1 LLNRIFILVGVLA
14 ILLLAAAFVVPSL
27 VPWNNF
33 RDRLA
38 AMAGE
43 VLGTPVRIEGDVS
56 FALLPQPRLT
66 LAGVSAGPVE
76 APKLEV
82 EAVEAEFS
90 LIDFIRDR
98 YTVTRLVLRRPQLTV
113 VVDADGAVETGMI
126 GAAGPASVAI
136 ARAEIVDGGAT
147 LRDMRSG
154 LEEIVD
160 SIAGEVRFDAG
171 SGAPSFQGGGNWS
184 GAPFFARLSTGIAG
198 TDGTL
203 PVSFSLGE
211 GQAGP
216 SLTAEGRLTP
226 GAVPKF
232 AGNLTYRQ
240 PPPLAAA
247 GESADLGR
255 GNLAITGTLEATPS
269 RVLLSDYVLIP
280 DENRAATRLTGAAEL
295 SLGASS
301 RFNVVVSGGVMAL
314 PPRDATADA
323 GGTPYELVR
332 LLGELPLPPVPPIP
346 GTIGLDITDL
356 DLRAFSLRNVR
367 LDAEAGPDG
376 WTLTSLLGTLPG
388 NTLLRLAGK
397 LSDAGGRPEFAG
409 DLALETERLDLLAA
423 QWRRPEPGNPLFNVS
438 GSLEAAVDLVG
449 ETLSLSDGKLVI
461 DGEARG
467 FSAQI
472 GLGTTRDLH
481 LTADLGA
488 LDPGRSAA
496 LAALLPELDHAELG
510 ASFPKGEFDIVADAL
525 TLDGIDG
532 KALAARGSWDGGVLV
547 FNDLIAGDFGGAALD
562 LEVTAF
568 GSFETPELS
577 GAGTVRLVDGTAPFV
592 QRLLSR
598 LSAPPHVADL
608 VGRLAPADLAFR
620 LTAPSGA
627 GGQTLMLSGTVDG
640 AQLAADVTMQAGL
653 PRLLEGRV
661 EVKLDLQGAD
671 ASLFGMP
678 LGLGMP
684 TADGEAPMRVV
695 GQIAGNAASSLETTI
710 LLSSGE
716 DSLGFSG
723 HLSVTDPKR
732 WNGRGTL
739 KARLAD
745 PAPLVEA
752 AGLGGLSLPS
762 LTAEGTLDFEG
773 TGSIRIG
780 GLSGTSGASS
790 FAGDLAYRQATTGAS
805 LSGAIAIDSLDI
817 AEATRLLVGSASLIS
832 TGDGV
837 WPTGPLSLGS
847 SQRQLGG
854 SIEIAVSQLMSGDRE
869 LAESAKAT
877 LGWSASETTLSR
889 IEAAL
894 GEGTLSGDVTLCC
907 AGGAETAQARAR
919 LSLDRVPVDHLLPAG
934 ATAGIAGKVSGVL
947 QVDGVGGSIEQIL
960 RALGGEGSFSVTGLS
975 IAGLSPG
982 AVGALDGDTDL
993 VDADP
998 NLLEQ
1003 RVEAALATAPFTSE
1017 SVSGTL
1023 SIAAGTL
1030 RSPNLSLHATDGALF
1045 GTVALS
1051 LADLKLAGSFD
1062 LTRSAVT
1069 NAASAGAPPPTG
1081 GVTIGLTGT
1090 LLAPERTVDATRLV
1104 DAAMM
1109 QAFEAEVARLEQ
1121 LRAEEEARRKAAEE
1135 EAARIAA
1142 EEQREA
1148 EAAAQRAEEEA
1159 ARKAAEE
1166 ELARRAAEEA
1176 ARIAT
1181 PPQPVAPLDLGL
1193 GLQP

>member
-1 LLNRIFILVGVLA
+1 MLNRIFILVGVVA

-38 AMAGE
+38 VMAGD

-98 YTVTRLVLRRPQLTV
+98 YTVTRLVLRRPQLTL
-113 VVDADGAVETGMI
+113 VVDADGAVETGLV
-126 GAAGPASVAI
+126 GGGGVAPVAV

-160 SIAGEVRFDAG
+160 GIAGEVRFEAG
-171 SGAPSFQGGGNWS
+171 SGAFGFQGGGNWD
-184 GAPFFARLSTGIAG
+184 GAPFFARLSTGIVGA
-198 TDGTL
+198 DGAV

-226 GAVPKF
+226 GAIPKF
-232 AGNLTYRQ
+232 AGSLLYRQ
-240 PPPLAAA
+240 PPPPAAA
-247 GESADLGR
+247 GETVDLGR

-295 SLGASS
+295 TLGAGS
-301 RFNVVVSGGVMAL
+301 RFNAVVSGGALAL

-323 GGTPYELVR
+323 GGAPYELVR
-332 LLGELPLPPVPPIP
+332 LLAELPLPPVPPIP
-346 GTIGLDITDL
+346 GTVGLDIADL
-356 DLRAFSLRNVR
+356 DLRAFSLRDVR

-376 WTLTSLLGTLPG
+376 WVLKSLVSTLPG
-388 NTLLRLAGK
+388 NSRLRLSGT
-397 LSDAGGRPEFAG
+397 LTSVDDRPEFAG
-409 DLALETERLDLLAA
+409 DLVLETERLDLLAA
-423 QWRRPEPGNPLFNVS
+423 QWRRPEPGNPLFNMS
-438 GSLEAAVDLVG
+438 GSLRAAVDLVG
-449 ETLSLSDGKLVI
+449 ETLSLSNGKLAI
-461 DGEARG
+461 DGETRG
-467 FSAQI
+467 FSAQM
-472 GLGTTRDLH
+472 GLGAVRDLH
-481 LTADLGA
+481 LTADLGT

-496 LAALLPELDHAELG
+496 LVALLPELDHAELG
-510 ASFPKGEFDIVADAL
+510 ASFPKGEFDIVADAI
-525 TLDGIDG
+525 TLDGLDG

-577 GAGTVRLVDGTAPFV
+577 GAGTIRYADGEAPFV
-592 QRLLSR
+592 QRMLSR
-598 LSAPPHVADL
+598 LRAPDHMADL
-608 VGRLAPADLAFR
+608 VGRLTPADLAFR

-627 GGQTLMLSGTVDG
+627 GGQTLMLSGTVNQ
-640 AQLAADVTMQAGL
+640 AQLAADIAMQAGL
-653 PRLLEGRV
+653 PRVLDGRV

-671 ASLFGMP
+671 ASVFGMP
-678 LGLGMP
+678 LGLGTP
-684 TADGEAPMRVV
+684 TASGEAPMRVV
-695 GQIAGNAASSLETTI
+695 GQVAGNAASSLETTL

-739 KARLAD
+739 KAKLAD
-745 PAPLVEA
+745 PALLVEA

-762 LTAEGTLDFEG
+762 LSAEGTLDFEG
-773 TGSIRIG
+773 TSSIRMN

-790 FAGDLAYRQATTGAS
+790 FAGDLAYRQAASGSS
-805 LSGAIAIDSLDI
+805 LSGAVAIDRLDVS
-817 AEATRLLVGSASLIS
+817 EATRLLAGSAALIS
-832 TGDGV
+832 DGGSV
-837 WPTGPLSLGS
+837 WPTGPLSFGAAQRDLSGS
-847 SQRQLGG
+847 V
-854 SIEIAVSQLMSGDRE
+854 EVAVSQLFSGERE
-869 LAESAKAT
+869 LAQSVKAT
-877 LGWSASETTLSR
+877 LGWTGSETTLRR

-894 GEGTLSGDVTLCC
+894 GEGALSGDVTLCC
-907 AGGAETAQARAR
+907 AGVVGTTQMGAR
-919 LSLDRVPVDHLLPAG
+919 LSLDRVPVDHLLPTG
-934 ATAGIAGKVSGVL
+934 AAAGIEGMVSGAL
-947 QVDGVGGSIEQIL
+947 QVQGVGSSIAELL
-960 RALGGEGSFSVTGLS
+960 RALGGEGSFSVTQLS
-975 IAGLSPG
+975 IAGLTPT
-982 AVGALDGDTDL
+982 AVGALDGVSDL
-993 VDADP
+993 VEADAS
-998 NLLEQ
+998 LLEQ
-1003 RVEAALATAPFTSE
+1003 RVEAALAAAPFVSD
-1017 SVSGTL
+1017 SVSGAL
-1023 SIAAGTL
+1023 SIAAGTM
-1030 RSPNLSLHATDGALF
+1030 RSPNLSLQAPDGALF

-1051 LADLKLAGSFD
+1051 LADLGLSGSFD
-1062 LTRSAVT
+1062 LTR
-1069 NAASAGAPPPTG
+1069 ASITDASSNGLAPPTG
-1081 GVTIGLTGT
+1081 GVTIGLAGT
-1090 LLAPERTVDATRLV
+1090 LMAPERTVDATRLV

-1109 QAFEAEVARLEQ
+1109 KAFEAEVARLEQ

-1135 EAARIAA
+1135 EAARLAA
-1142 EEQREA
+1142 EEQRQA
-1148 EAAAQRAEEEA
+1148 EEA
-1159 ARKAAEE
+1159 ARLAAEQEAQRRAAEE

-1181 PPQPVAPLDLGL
+1181 PEPAAPLDLGL
-1193 GLQP
+1193 GN

>member
-1 LLNRIFILVGVLA
+1 MLNRIFILVGVVA

-82 EAVEAEFS
+82 ETVEAEFS

-113 VVDADGAVETGMI
+113 VVDADGAVETGLV
-126 GAAGPASVAI
+126 GSSGPAPVGI

-147 LRDMRSG
+147 LRDMRTG

-160 SIAGEVRFDAG
+160 SIGGEVRFEAG
-171 SGAPSFQGGGNWS
+171 SGAFGFQGGGNWS
-184 GAPFFARLSTGIAG
+184 GAPFFARLSTGIVG
-198 TDGTL
+198 TDGSL

-232 AGNLTYRQ
+232 AGSLLYRQ
-240 PPPLAAA
+240 PPPAAA
-247 GESADLGR
+247 EGETVDAGR

-269 RVLLSDYVLIP
+269 RVLLSEYVLIP

-295 SLGASS
+295 TLGAGS
-301 RFNVVVSGGVMAL
+301 RFNAVVSGGALAL

-323 GGTPYELVR
+323 AGAAYELVR
-332 LLGELPLPPVPPIP
+332 LLSELPLPPVPPIP
-346 GTIGLDITDL
+346 GTIGLDIADL
-356 DLRAFSLRNVR
+356 DLRAFSLRDVR

-376 WTLTSLLGTLPG
+376 WTLNSMVSTLPG
-388 NTLLRLAGK
+388 NSRLSLSGK
-397 LSDAGGRPEFAG
+397 LTSVDDRPEFAG
-409 DLALETERLDLLAA
+409 DLVLESQRLDLLAA
-423 QWRRPEPGNPLFNVS
+423 QWRRPEPGNPLFNLS

-467 FSAQI
+467 FSAQL
-472 GLGTTRDLH
+472 GLGAIRDLH

-510 ASFPKGEFDIVADAL
+510 ASFPKGEFDIVADAI
-525 TLDGIDG
+525 TLDGLEG

-547 FNDLIAGDFGGAALD
+547 FNDLVAGDFGGAALD

-568 GSFETPELS
+568 GSFAAPEFS
-577 GAGTVRLVDGTAPFV
+577 GAGTVRLTEGNAPFA
-592 QRLLSR
+592 QRILASLR
-598 LSAPPHVADL
+598 APQHVVAL

-640 AQLAADVTMQAGL
+640 AQLAADVTMQVGL
-653 PRLLEGRV
+653 PRLLDGRV
-661 EVKLDLQGAD
+661 GVKFDLQGAG
-671 ASLFGMP
+671 AAVLGIP
-678 LGLGMP
+678 LGLGTP
-684 TADGEAPMRVV
+684 TATGEAPMRIV
-695 GQIAGNAASSLETTI
+695 GQINGNAASSLETT
-710 LLSSGE
+710 LLVSSGE

-723 HLSVTDPKR
+723 HLSVTDPQR

-739 KARLAD
+739 KAKLSD

-752 AGLGGLSLPS
+752 AGLGGLSLPALS
-762 LTAEGTLDFEG
+762 AEGTLDFEG
-773 TGSIRIG
+773 TSSIRVG
-780 GLSGTSGASS
+780 GLSGTSGTSA
-790 FAGDLAYRQATTGAS
+790 FAGDLSYRRAATGAS
-805 LSGAIAIDSLDI
+805 LSGAIAIDRLDVSD
-817 AEATRLLVGSASLIS
+817 ATRLLAGSAALIS
-832 TGDGV
+832 DGDNV
-837 WPTGPLSLGS
+837 WPTGPLSFGAA
-847 SQRQLGG
+847 QRQLGG
-854 SIEIAVSQLMSGDRE
+854 SVEVAVSQLFSGERE
-869 LAESAKAT
+869 LAQSVKAT
-877 LGWSASETTLSR
+877 LGWSASETTLRR
-889 IEAAL
+889 IEAVL

-907 AGGAETAQARAR
+907 AGVAETGQLGAR
-919 LSLDRVPVDHLLPAG
+919 LSLDRVSVDHLLPAG
-934 ATAGIAGKVSGVL
+934 TAAGIEGKVSGVL
-947 QVDGVGGSIEQIL
+947 QVNGVGGSIEEVL
-960 RALGGEGSFSVTGLS
+960 RALGGEGSFSVTGLN

-982 AVGALDGDTDL
+982 ALAALDGVADL
-993 VDADP
+993 VNADAAV
-998 NLLEQ
+998 LER
-1003 RVEAALATAPFTSE
+1003 RVEAALAAAPFVSE

-1023 SIAAGTL
+1023 SVAAGTM
-1030 RSPNLSLHATDGALF
+1030 RSPNLSIQAADGALF

-1051 LADLKLAGSFD
+1051 LTDLGLSGSFD
-1062 LTRSAVT
+1062 LTRGAVAI
-1069 NAASAGAPPPTG
+1069 AAAAGMAPPSG
-1081 GVTIGLTGT
+1081 GVTIGLSGT
-1090 LLAPERTVDATRLV
+1090 LIAPERTVDATRLV

-1109 QAFEAEVARLEQ
+1109 QAFEAEVARLEK

-1135 EAARIAA
+1135 EAARIEA
-1142 EEQREA
+1142 EEQRQAE
-1148 EAAAQRAEEEA
+1148 EAARVAAEEA

-1181 PPQPVAPLDLGL
+1181 PPPLAAPLDLGL
-1193 GLQP
+1193 GLEP

>member
-1 LLNRIFILVGVLA
+1 MLNRIFILVGVVA

-38 AMAGE
+38 VMASE
-43 VLGTPVRIEGDVS
+43 VLGTPVRIEGEVS

-113 VVDADGAVETGMI
+113 VVDADGAVETGLV
-126 GAAGPASVAI
+126 GASGPAPVAI

-160 SIAGEVRFDAG
+160 SVAGEVRFEAG
-171 SGAPSFQGGGNWS
+171 SGAFGFQGGGNWS
-184 GAPFFARLSTGIAG
+184 GAPFFTRLSIGIVGA
-198 TDGTL
+198 DGAV

-232 AGNLTYRQ
+232 AGSLLYRQ
-240 PPPLAAA
+240 PPPAAA
-247 GESADLGR
+247 EGETADAGR

-269 RVLLSDYVLIP
+269 RILLSDYVLIP
-280 DENRAATRLTGAAEL
+280 DENRAATRLTGAAEVT
-295 SLGASS
+295 LGAGS
-301 RFNVVVSGGVMAL
+301 RFNAVISGGVLAL
-314 PPRDATADA
+314 PPRDATADT

-332 LLGELPLPPVPPIP
+332 LLAEFPLPPVLPIP
-346 GTIGLDITDL
+346 GTIGLDIGDL
-356 DLRAFSLRNVR
+356 DLRAFSMRDLR

-376 WTLTSLLGTLPG
+376 WTLKSLVSTLPG
-388 NTLLRLAGK
+388 NSRLRLAGK
-397 LSDAGGRPEFAG
+397 LTRADDRPEFAG
-409 DLALETERLDLLAA
+409 ELVLESERLDLLAA
-423 QWRRPEPGNPLFNVS
+423 QWRRPEPGNPLFNMP
-438 GSLEAAVDLVG
+438 GSLSAAVDLVG

-467 FSAQI
+467 FSAQL
-472 GLGTTRDLH
+472 GLGAVRDLH
-481 LTADLGA
+481 VTADLGT
-488 LDPGRSAA
+488 LDPARSAA
-496 LAALLPELDHAELG
+496 LVALLPELDHAELG
-510 ASFPKGEFDIVADAL
+510 ASFPKGEFDIVADAI
-525 TLDGIDG
+525 TLGGLDG

-547 FNDLIAGDFGGAALD
+547 FNDLVAGDFGGAALD

-577 GAGTVRLVDGTAPFV
+577 GAGTVRLTDGNAPFV
-592 QRLLSR
+592 QRVLSR
-598 LSAPPHVADL
+598 LRAPQHVADL
-608 VGRLAPADLAFR
+608 VGRLTPADLAFR

-640 AQLAADVTMQAGL
+640 AQLAADIAMQAGL
-653 PRLLEGRV
+653 PRLLDGRV
-661 EVKLDLQGAD
+661 EVKLDVQGAD
-671 ASLFGMP
+671 ALIFGMP
-678 LGLGMP
+678 LGLGTP
-684 TADGEAPMRVV
+684 TADGEAPMRIV
-695 GQIAGNAASSLETTI
+695 GQIKGNAASSLETTL

-739 KARLAD
+739 KARLSD

-752 AGLGGLSLPS
+752 AGLGGLSLPA
-762 LTAEGTLDFEG
+762 LAAEGTLDFEG
-773 TGSIRIG
+773 TNSIRIG
-780 GLSGTSGASS
+780 GLSGTSGTSAFS
-790 FAGDLAYRQATTGAS
+790 GDLGYRQATTGAS
-805 LSGAIAIDSLDI
+805 LSGAVAIDRLDI
-817 AEATRLLVGSASLIS
+817 SDATRLLAGSAAVI
-832 TGDGV
+832 GDGDSV
-837 WPTGPLSLGS
+837 WPTGPLSFGAA
-847 SQRQLGG
+847 QRGLGG
-854 SIEIAVSQLMSGDRE
+854 SVEVAVSQLFAGKRE
-869 LAESAKAT
+869 LARSVKAT
-877 LGWSASETTLSR
+877 LGWTASETTLGR

-894 GEGTLSGDVTLCC
+894 GDGTLSGDVTLCC
-907 AGGAETAQARAR
+907 AGAATTGQLGAR
-919 LSLDRVPVDHLLPAG
+919 LSLDRVPLDHLLPAG
-934 ATAGIAGKVSGVL
+934 TAAGIEGKVNGVL
-947 QVDGVGGSIEQIL
+947 QVDGVGGSIEEIL

-975 IAGLSPG
+975 IAGLSPS
-982 AVGALDGDTDL
+982 ALGALDGVTDL
-993 VDADP
+993 VDADA
-998 NLLEQ
+998 NVLGQ
-1003 RVEAALATAPFTSE
+1003 RVEAALATAPFVSE
-1017 SVSGTL
+1017 SVSGAL
-1023 SIAAGTL
+1023 SIAAGTA
-1030 RSPNLSLHATDGALF
+1030 RSPNLSILAADGALF
-1045 GTVALS
+1045 GTMALS
-1051 LADLKLAGSFD
+1051 LADLGLSGSFD
-1062 LTRSAVT
+1062 LTRGAVAT
-1069 NAASAGAPPPTG
+1069 PAANGTVPPTG
-1081 GVTIGLTGT
+1081 GVTIGLAGT

-1109 QAFEAEVARLEQ
+1109 QAFEAEVARLEK

-1135 EAARIAA
+1135 EAARIEAENQRKA
-1142 EEQREA
+1142 EE
-1148 EAAAQRAEEEA
+1148 AARLAAEEA

-1176 ARIAT
+1176 ARAA
-1181 PPQPVAPLDLGL
+1181 PPPEPVAPLDLGL
-1193 GLQP
+1193 GN